1 VRALLLAAT
10 ALVAAASATAAGGG
24 ATRPLVSS
32 VRVAGQGI
40 DDPGRIAE
48 ILGLAA
54 GEPIDR
60 GALRDGVR
68 TLYAGGEV
76 EWLRIEGERTPGGLA
91 VTVELSLRS
100 RIAEVVVDAPDG
112 GLRRRV
118 RDWMELRPGEPVT
131 QGLVLAAVRRARRE
145 LRERGFADARLDPS
159 MDYDRTTNTVT
170 VTVEVD
176 PGAPLQLAAVELAGV
191 DDPLLAAEVQ
201 PTIPAGERLT
211 SRLEERLRR
220 DVEAALRRS
229 GHWEAQVVD
238 LQRFGPNEATTLRL
252 EVDPGY
258 RYDLEV
264 ETLPEVEEL
273 VREAV
278 PDPVEEDLHPAQ
290 TGVLAE
296 LVREQ
301 LQRRG
306 YLLADVEAELQT
318 DRPTRTLVV
327 RADPGRVRRITTVR
341 YPGAESIP
349 AAALDEVVRVR
360 PGRVRGLLSQR
371 VDAEVL
377 ETDREAVAVLYR
389 GRGFVD
395 VAVGRP
401 ELAADG
407 PEGVVVS
414 FPVDEGRRWR
424 VRDLTLTGLPA
435 DLVAALDDPEV
446 IGLEGAP
453 YDPRRVERV
462 RRRLETAL
470 LDAGYPEA
478 SVAADVD
485 VSTPGDAVVSYA
497 AEPGRYVTIG
507 EVVVA
512 GLEGTRERVVR
523 REVVAA
529 GVVPGAPLSQR
540 AILDAQRRVY
550 ELGLFRRVQIVT
562 VPGHERRP
570 ERGLVVRLEEGRQR
584 SYLFGIGWDNVDRL
598 RVTLGW
604 SHLNLLGGAHA
615 LSAEIRLSDREE
627 RGQLGLREHRVPGLG
642 IPGYA
647 SVYRTSEEYDTWSQ
661 LRRGL
666 ILEVGDRRR
675 LPRRTWLRYEYQIVD
690 PDAPDD
696 ILSDLEREQQEI
708 KVASVTPTL
717 EWDTRDDPL
726 VPTRGLLSSTS
737 LEYAFPA
744 FEAEAEFVKLQT
756 FLSVY
761 RPMLDGT
768 GALGVRI
775 GLIEPLGDAG
785 DQPPNLQVP
794 LATRFFG
801 GGRVSHRAFA
811 TDRLGIVGETLEDDL
826 DPIGG
831 NALLLLNLEYV
842 QPIRGILSAVA
853 FADVGN
859 VWASPDAIDLT
870 EVRWGVGL
878 GLRVATPAGPLR
890 LEYGHKLDREEG
902 ESSGELFLSFGIP
915 F

>member
-1 VRALLLAAT
+1 M
-10 ALVAAASATAAGGG
+10 
-24 ATRPLVSS
+24 
-32 VRVAGQGI
+32 RVLGHGV
-40 DDPGRIAE
+40 DDPGRVAE
-48 ILGLAA
+48 ILELVP
-54 GEPIDR
+54 GEPLDR
-60 GALRDGVR
+60 SALRDGVR
-68 TLYAGGEV
+68 TLYAGGEM
-76 EWLRIEGERTPGGLA
+76 EWLRVEGEQTAGGIA
-91 VTVELSLRS
+91 VTVEMSLRS

-118 RDWMELRPGEPVT
+118 RDWLELRPGEPVT
-131 QGLVLAAVRRARRE
+131 QGLVLAAVRRAHRE
-145 LRERGFADARLDPS
+145 LRERGFADARLEPF
-159 MDYDRTTNTVT
+159 MDYDAATNTVT
-170 VTVEVD
+170 VTVEVE
-176 PGAPLQLAAVELAGV
+176 PGAPLQLAAVELAGI
-191 DDPLLAAEVQ
+191 DDPELAAEVL
-201 PTIPAGERLT
+201 PAIPAGERLT
-211 SRLEERLRR
+211 ARLEERIRR
-220 DVEAALRRS
+220 DVEAALRRA

-238 LQRFGPNEATTLRL
+238 LSRFGPNHATTLRL

-258 RYDLEV
+258 RYRLEV
-264 ETLPEVEEL
+264 ETVSEVEEL

-296 LVREQ
+296 LIREQ

-306 YLLADVEAELQT
+306 YLLADVGAELET
-318 DRPTRTLVV
+318 GGPTRTLVV
-327 RADPGRVRRITTVR
+327 RADPGRVRRITAVR
-341 YPGAESIP
+341 YPGAESVSP
-349 AAALDEVVRVR
+349 ATLDEAVRVH

-377 ETDREAVAVLYR
+377 DTDREALAALYR
-389 GRGFVD
+389 QLGFVD

-401 ELAADG
+401 ELTADG
-407 PEGVVVS
+407 IDGVAVS
-414 FPVDEGRRWR
+414 FPVEEGRSWR
-424 VRDLTLTGLPA
+424 VRDLRLTGFPA
-435 DLVAALDDPEV
+435 DLVAALDDPAV
-446 IGLEGAP
+446 IGLEAAP
-453 YDPRRVERV
+453 YDPHRVERV

-478 SVAADVD
+478 TVTADVD
-485 VSTPGDAVVSYA
+485 TSRPGEVVVTYA
-497 AEPGRYVTIG
+497 AAPGQYVTID

-512 GLEGTRERVVR
+512 GLERTRERVVR

-550 ELGLFRRVQIVT
+550 ELGLFQRVQIVT

-584 SYLFGIGWDNVDRL
+584 SYVFGVGWDNVDRL

-604 SHLNLLGGAHA
+604 SHLNLLGGGHA
-615 LSAEIRLSDREE
+615 LSAEVRLSDREE

-642 IPGYA
+642 IPGFA
-647 SVYRTSEEYDTWSQ
+647 SVYRTSEKYDTWSQ

-666 ILEVGDRRR
+666 VLEVGDRRR

-696 ILSDLEREQQEI
+696 ILSNLEREQQEI

-744 FEAEAEFVKLQT
+744 FEAEAEFVKLQS

-761 RPMLDGT
+761 RPMLEGT
-768 GALGVRI
+768 GALGFRL
-775 GLIEPLGDAG
+775 GLIEPLGHDG
-785 DQPPNLQVP
+785 GEPPNLQVP
-794 LATRFFG
+794 LATRFFA

-842 QPIRGILSAVA
+842 QPIRGFLSAVA
-853 FADVGN
+853 FVDVGN

-878 GLRVATPAGPLR
+878 GLRAATPAGPLR
-890 LEYGHKLDREEG
+890 LEYGHKLDRGEG